1 MQPDFFTH
9 ANSLYKVSAARAC
22 ARVCGRRRRV
32 YLGEGSHLVR
42 VTLGRQLAV
51 AVSFAM
57 LYAQL
62 AASCSGWERRK
73 QGAAWAA
80 VIDTCL
86 DPPPAGGERGRPHA
100 PLLLATPRRP
110 LLRRIGRDGAL
121 HRMMRAAL
129 LHSSP
134 VLLAEVAAA
143 ALGLPL
149 ALRRCAA
156 RAATMAKKSMSGPEA
171 MRLGL
176 SLSWASKCVSAR
188 PAAPGANVRA
198 RAPPL

>member
-1 MQPDFFTH
+1 M
-9 ANSLYKVSAARAC
+9 
-22 ARVCGRRRRV
+22 

-143 ALGLPL
+143 ALGGDGSRHEAGRSARLAIRPPL
-149 ALRRCAA
+149 A
-156 RAATMAKKSMSGPEA
+156 PD
-171 MRLGL
+171 
-176 SLSWASKCVSAR
+176 R
-188 PAAPGANVRA
+188 PAHPQVEKALGVTGDALLYCGEQPMQTCQRI
-198 RAPPL
+198 PEHYTLCSPC